1 MGSERPLGMERSDS
15 SAPDACISAEAE
27 RGGARTV
34 GSGKEILLINFIK
47 VPLFATRPLVILG
60 IIHMYELQTCE
71 ISLLWG

>member
-1 MGSERPLGMERSDS
+1 MSGGAARVWVLSDLSEAR
-15 SAPDACISAEAE
+15 ACISARAE

-34 GSGKEILLINFIK
+34 GSGKEILLINFVK